1 MSFTK
6 KIMERNKKGL
16 VKDAD
21 EVYDNVYPTIISKIS
36 SKASVKR
43 QKVLKKFDDE
53 DKKNE
58 LVCNFKSAYKTINDI
73 IKGDMLSCFEDAISG
88 KLESKAFTNIDK
100 SKCIYE
106 LLNSVNI
113 YFVNSEMCGDKDKT
127 SDERVIPS
135 DTVWSINLDKKEL
148 HKDIENEEFEKANI
162 REKVEAI
169 RLGCY
174 KRDTERYFAG
184 EGSKSMNGS
193 VISSFDDVNKHCSIF
208 LWIDHIYKTSNKY
221 KDNNISFEALLTFVL
236 LHELMHLMMDVF
248 DEHEFGIKDE
258 GNFKDLGQLWQ
269 LYGYFREE
277 SLANALALHLCDS
290 RGNKALAYS
299 ILEHFV
305 QNQTIPYQTGLLYK
319 DLFEKAVK
327 NWMKC
332 KTGKY
337 LTKQLAK
344 EWLLEITEEK
354 PDPNNLRR
362 IEDEIEEILRDK

>member
-1 MSFTK
+1 MSFVKKTAGTK
-6 KIMERNKKGL
+6 TSEIE
-16 VKDAD
+16 
-21 EVYDNVYPTIISKIS
+21 
-36 SKASVKR
+36 
-43 QKVLKKFDDE
+43 
-53 DKKNE
+53 
-58 LVCNFKSAYKTINDI
+58 
-73 IKGDMLSCFEDAISG
+73 
-88 KLESKAFTNIDK
+88 DK
-100 SKCIYE
+100 SKPTLCAPIRVSDINYNNINISNQEAVSRLSDIKDLLPVIESAFKTTDSIIQGDVLAKFEETIQLNLKRRGFNIKSGATCIYQ

-113 YFVNSEMCGDKDKT
+113 YLVTHTLCGDKT
-127 SDERVIPS
+127 SDEREIPS
-135 DTVWSINLDKKEL
+135 DKVRSINLDKKEL
-148 HKDIENEEFEKANI
+148 HNKIENEEFDKANE
-162 REKVEAI
+162 REEVEAVL
-169 RLGCY
+169 LGCY

-184 EGSKSMNGS
+184 EGIKSVNGS

-208 LWIDHIYKTSNKY
+208 LWIDHIHDASN
-221 KDNNISFEALLTFVL
+221 NHVSFEALLTFVL

-248 DEHEFGIKDE
+248 DENEFGIIGE
-258 GNFKDLGQLWQ
+258 GNLKDLGQ

-290 RGNKALAYS
+290 KGNKALAYS

>member
-1 MSFTK
+1 MSFVK
-6 KIMERNKKGL
+6 KTAGKKPG
-16 VKDAD
+16 
-21 EVYDNVYPTIISKIS
+21 
-36 SKASVKR
+36 
-43 QKVLKKFDDE
+43 
-53 DKKNE
+53 
-58 LVCNFKSAYKTINDI
+58 DI
-73 IKGDMLSCFEDAISG
+73 
-88 KLESKAFTNIDK
+88 IDK
-100 SKCIYE
+100 SKPTLCAPIRISDINYNNINISNQEAVSRLSDIKDLLPVIESAFKTTDPIIQGDVLAKFEETIQLNLKRRGFDIKSGATCIYQ

-113 YFVNSEMCGDKDKT
+113 YLVTHTLCGDKT
-127 SDERVIPS
+127 SDEREIPS
-135 DTVWSINLDKKEL
+135 DKVRSINLDKKEL
-148 HKDIENEEFEKANI
+148 HNKIENEEFDKANE
-162 REKVEAI
+162 RGEVEAVL
-169 RLGCY
+169 LGCY

-184 EGSKSMNGS
+184 EGIKSVNGS

-208 LWIDHIYKTSNKY
+208 LWIDHIYETSNKY

-248 DEHEFGIKDE
+248 DDNEFGIKDE
-258 GNFKDLGQLWQ
+258 GNFKDLWQ

-290 RGNKALAYS
+290 TGNKALAYS

-332 KTGKY
+332 KTDKY

>member
-1 MSFTK
+1 M
-6 KIMERNKKGL
+6 
-16 VKDAD
+16 
-21 EVYDNVYPTIISKIS
+21 
-36 SKASVKR
+36 
-43 QKVLKKFDDE
+43 
-53 DKKNE
+53 
-58 LVCNFKSAYKTINDI
+58 
-73 IKGDMLSCFEDAISG
+73 
-88 KLESKAFTNIDK
+88 
-100 SKCIYE
+100 
-106 LLNSVNI
+106 NI
-113 YFVNSEMCGDKDKT
+113 YLVTHTLCGDKT
-127 SDERVIPS
+127 SDEREIPS
-135 DTVWSINLDKKEL
+135 DKVRSINLDKKEL
-148 HKDIENEEFEKANI
+148 HNKIENEEFDKANE
-162 REKVEAI
+162 REEVEAVL
-169 RLGCY
+169 LGCY

-184 EGSKSMNGS
+184 EGIKSVNGS

-208 LWIDHIYKTSNKY
+208 LWIDHIHDASN
-221 KDNNISFEALLTFVL
+221 NHVSFEALLTFVL

-248 DEHEFGIKDE
+248 DEKEFGIDGE
-258 GNFKDLGQLWQ
+258 GNFKDLGQ

-290 RGNKALAYS
+290 TGNEAFAYS

-354 PDPNNLRR
+354 SDPNNLRR

>member
-1 MSFTK
+1 MSFVK
-6 KIMERNKKGL
+6 KTAG
-16 VKDAD
+16 
-21 EVYDNVYPTIISKIS
+21 
-36 SKASVKR
+36 
-43 QKVLKKFDDE
+43 
-53 DKKNE
+53 KN
-58 LVCNFKSAYKTINDI
+58 TGGI
-73 IKGDMLSCFEDAISG
+73 
-88 KLESKAFTNIDK
+88 IDK
-100 SKCIYE
+100 SKPTLCAPIRISDINYNNINISNQEAVSRLSDIKDLLPVIESAFKTTDPIIQGDVLAKFEETIQLNLKRRGFDIKSGATCIYQ

-113 YFVNSEMCGDKDKT
+113 YLVTHTLCGDKT
-127 SDERVIPS
+127 SDEREIPS
-135 DTVWSINLDKKEL
+135 DKVRSINLDKKEL
-148 HKDIENEEFEKANI
+148 HNKIENEEFDKANE
-162 REKVEAI
+162 RGEVEAVL
-169 RLGCY
+169 LGCY

-184 EGSKSMNGS
+184 EGLKSMNGS
-193 VISSFDDVNKHCSIF
+193 VISSFDDVSKHCSIF
-208 LWIDHIYKTSNKY
+208 LWIDHIHDASN
-221 KDNNISFEALLTFVL
+221 NHVSFEALLTFVL

-248 DEHEFGIKDE
+248 DEKEFGIDGE
-258 GNFKDLGQLWQ
+258 GNFKDLGQ

-290 RGNKALAYS
+290 TGNKALAYS

>member
-1 MSFTK
+1 MSFVK
-6 KIMERNKKGL
+6 KTAG
-16 VKDAD
+16 
-21 EVYDNVYPTIISKIS
+21 
-36 SKASVKR
+36 
-43 QKVLKKFDDE
+43 
-53 DKKNE
+53 KN
-58 LVCNFKSAYKTINDI
+58 TGGI
-73 IKGDMLSCFEDAISG
+73 
-88 KLESKAFTNIDK
+88 IDK
-100 SKCIYE
+100 SKPTLCAPIRISDINYNNINISNQEAVSRLSDIKDLLPVIESAFKTTDPIIQGDVLAKFEETIQLNLKRRGFDIKSGATCIYQ

-113 YFVNSEMCGDKDKT
+113 YLVTHTLCGDKT
-127 SDERVIPS
+127 SDEREIPS
-135 DTVWSINLDKKEL
+135 DKVRSINLDKKEL
-148 HKDIENEEFEKANI
+148 HNKIENEEFDKANE
-162 REKVEAI
+162 RGEVEAVL
-169 RLGCY
+169 LGCY

-184 EGSKSMNGS
+184 EGLKSMNGS
-193 VISSFDDVNKHCSIF
+193 VISSFDDVSKHCSIF
-208 LWIDHIYKTSNKY
+208 LWIDHIHDASN
-221 KDNNISFEALLTFVL
+221 NHVSFEALLTFVL

-248 DEHEFGIKDE
+248 DEKEFGIDGE
-258 GNFKDLGQLWQ
+258 GNFKDLGQ

-290 RGNKALAYS
+290 TGNEALAYS

-354 PDPNNLRR
+354 SDPNNLRR

>member
-1 MSFTK
+1 MFIVAIRK
-6 KIMERNKKGL
+6 KSG
-16 VKDAD
+16 KDLINRAD

-73 IKGDMLSCFEDAISG
+73 IKGDILSCFEDAISG

-100 SKCIYE
+100 SQYIYE

-113 YFVNSEMCGDKDKT
+113 YFVNSEMCGDKT
-127 SDERVIPS
+127 FDERVIPS
-135 DTVWSINLDKKEL
+135 DTVCSIKLDKKEL
-148 HKDIENEEFEKANI
+148 HNKIENEEFEEANK
-162 REKVEAI
+162 REKVEDVL
-169 RLGCY
+169 LGCY

-258 GNFKDLGQLWQ
+258 GNFKDLGQL
-269 LYGYFREE
+269 YGYFREE

-290 RGNKALAYS
+290 KGNKALAYS

-327 NWMKC
+327 NWMKS

>member
-1 MSFTK
+1 MSFVKIIAGK
-6 KIMERNKKGL
+6 KPG
-16 VKDAD
+16 
-21 EVYDNVYPTIISKIS
+21 
-36 SKASVKR
+36 
-43 QKVLKKFDDE
+43 
-53 DKKNE
+53 
-58 LVCNFKSAYKTINDI
+58 DI
-73 IKGDMLSCFEDAISG
+73 IDKAKLTLCVPIRISNINYNNINISNQKADSSLSNIKDLLPVIESAFKTTDSIIQGDALAKFEETIQLNLERRGFDINSG
-88 KLESKAFTNIDK
+88 AT
-100 SKCIYE
+100 CIYQ

-113 YFVNSEMCGDKDKT
+113 YLVTHTLCGDKTD
-127 SDERVIPS
+127 DEKWVIPS
-135 DTVWSINLDKKEL
+135 DTVCSIKLDKKEL
-148 HKDIENEEFEKANI
+148 HNKIENKEFEKANE
-162 REKVEAI
+162 RGEVEAVL
-169 RLGCY
+169 LGCY

-184 EGSKSMNGS
+184 AGSNSTNGS
-193 VISSFDDVNKHCSIF
+193 VISSFADVREHCSIF
-208 LWIDHIYKTSNKY
+208 LWIDHIYETSNKY

-248 DEHEFGIKDE
+248 DEKEFGIDGE
-258 GNFKDLGQLWQ
+258 GNFKDLGQ

-290 RGNKALAYS
+290 KGNEALAYS

-354 PDPNNLRR
+354 SDPNNLRR

>member
-1 MSFTK
+1 MSFVKIIAGK
-6 KIMERNKKGL
+6 KPE
-16 VKDAD
+16 
-21 EVYDNVYPTIISKIS
+21 
-36 SKASVKR
+36 
-43 QKVLKKFDDE
+43 
-53 DKKNE
+53 
-58 LVCNFKSAYKTINDI
+58 DI
-73 IKGDMLSCFEDAISG
+73 IDKAKLTLCVPIRISNINYNNINISNQEAVSRLSDIKDLLPVIESAFKTTYSIIQGDVLAKFEETIQLNLERRGFDINSG
-88 KLESKAFTNIDK
+88 AT
-100 SKCIYE
+100 CIYQ

-113 YFVNSEMCGDKDKT
+113 YLVTHTLCGDKT
-127 SDERVIPS
+127 SDEREIPS
-135 DTVWSINLDKKEL
+135 DKVRSINLDKKEL
-148 HKDIENEEFEKANI
+148 HNKIENEEFEEANK
-162 REKVEAI
+162 REKVEAV

-193 VISSFDDVNKHCSIF
+193 VISSFGDVREHCSIF
-208 LWIDHIYKTSNKY
+208 LWIDHIYETSNKY

-248 DEHEFGIKDE
+248 DEKEFGIDGE
-258 GNFKDLGQLWQ
+258 GNFKDLGQ

-277 SLANALALHLCDS
+277 SLANALALHLCYS

>member
-6 KIMERNKKGL
+6 KIKEKTI
-16 VKDAD
+16 KDLINIAD
-21 EVYDNVYPTIISKIS
+21 EVFDNVYPTIISEIS
-36 SKASVKR
+36 SKASVER
-43 QKVLKKFDDE
+43 QKVLKKFDDK
-53 DKKNE
+53 DM
-58 LVCNFKSAYKTINDI
+58 VCNFKSAYKTINDI
-73 IKGDMLSCFEDAISG
+73 IKGDILSCFEDAISG

-100 SKCIYE
+100 SQCIYE

-113 YFVNSEMCGDKDKT
+113 YFVNSEMCGGKT
-127 SDERVIPS
+127 FDERVIPS

-221 KDNNISFEALLTFVL
+221 KNNNISFEALLTFVL

-258 GNFKDLGQLWQ
+258 GNFKDLGQL
-269 LYGYFREE
+269 YGYFREE

-290 RGNKALAYS
+290 TGNKALAYS